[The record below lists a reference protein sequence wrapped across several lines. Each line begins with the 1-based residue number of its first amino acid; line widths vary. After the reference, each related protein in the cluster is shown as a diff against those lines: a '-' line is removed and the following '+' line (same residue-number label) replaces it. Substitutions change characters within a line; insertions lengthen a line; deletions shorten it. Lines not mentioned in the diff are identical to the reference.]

1 MKSIYV
7 YLYRGVNRLRLLYI
21 QNILSHFYRLRLIG
35 MGIHFED
42 GLKITGK
49 CSVWADRSS
58 HVTIGRNFRIVSSNL
73 INPLCRHEAC
83 INVSK
88 GALLQIGDN
97 VGMSSPTIWVRKSL
111 IIGNNVN
118 LGGCHGHRCT
128 FVKLFTSSEWCN

>member
-1 MKSIYV
+1 MRSNIYSI
-7 YLYRGVNRLRLLYI
+7 LFRCINRLRLLYI
-21 QNILSHFYRLRLIG
+21 QKVLPKFYQLRFIG
-35 MGIHFED
+35 MGIHFEN

-49 CSVWADRSS
+49 CSVWVDRSS

-97 VGMSSPTIWVRKSL
+97 VGMSSPIIWVRKSL

-118 LGGCHGHRCT
+118 FGGGDLCHGH
-128 FVKLFTSSEWCN
+128 